1 MRYSFMALREPSPQ
15 LGKSWD
21 PNGPLESRNPTAEGK
36 HMKKRLTDR
45 LVRSIE
51 PPANERVTYT
61 DTEAPGLD
69 LRIST
74 SGSKSWSIRYRVKGK
89 ERRRT
94 TYGTYPAIP
103 LIEARARAREIAA
116 AAARGIDLLEREK
129 RQREEQ
135 DKAEGRPV
143 SLANLLDNYVEKYCK
158 PNQRQW
164 RLVEGMF
171 QNHVKP
177 VLGKRSLAELR
188 RADLVELLDH
198 LQNEKGMHAQVNRV
212 RSHLIHCL
220 NWAIEHE
227 YLEVNPFAAVKRR
240 KVEKARDR
248 VLHDDELRAVW
259 CAANRLPNPSR
270 SFVQALILTGQRRD
284 EVRCMNWSEIDL
296 DHALWTIPA
305 SRNKGKR
312 DHQVPLAPAML
323 TLLGNRPREGGP
335 VLSVNRQKPYT
346 GHKWLKAI
354 LDRESGVVG
363 WVFHDLRRSCA
374 SGLAALRITQDVI
387 DRVLG
392 HAKPGLAGTYN
403 RFEYLEAKRKALEL
417 WAERVAFIVGD
428 GRDAANV
435 VERRANT

>member
-1 MRYSFMALREPSPQ
+1 
-15 LGKSWD
+15 
-21 PNGPLESRNPTAEGK
+21 
-36 HMKKRLTDR
+36 
-45 LVRSIE
+45 
-51 PPANERVTYT
+51 
-61 DTEAPGLD
+61 
-69 LRIST
+69 
-74 SGSKSWSIRYRVKGK
+74 
-89 ERRRT
+89 
-94 TYGTYPAIP
+94 
-103 LIEARARAREIAA
+103 
-116 AAARGIDLLEREK
+116 
-129 RQREEQ
+129 
-135 DKAEGRPV
+135 
-143 SLANLLDNYVEKYCK
+143 
-158 PNQRQW
+158 
-164 RLVEGMF
+164 
-171 QNHVKP
+171 
-177 VLGKRSLAELR
+177 
-188 RADLVELLDH
+188 
-198 LQNEKGMHAQVNRV
+198 
-212 RSHLIHCL
+212 
-220 NWAIEHE
+220 
-227 YLEVNPFAAVKRR
+227 
-240 KVEKARDR
+240 
-248 VLHDDELRAVW
+248 
-259 CAANRLPNPSR
+259 
-270 SFVQALILTGQRRD
+270 
-284 EVRCMNWSEIDL
+284 MNWSEIDL

-435 VERRANT
+435 VELRANT